1 MEKGIKLTDKVTE
14 SGRRV
19 LEVILNGTV
28 FQLRFTVGAQ
38 MRLKKEF
45 KSEPLDIVMSAVQ
58 DNEKFIAIINE
69 ALLWDGNTNPENIN
83 GEQFYDLLVDNG
95 VLGMDALAGVLFSIA
110 SASGL
115 FSEKQMN
122 ALKTGFS
129 QVFDK
134 MFEQITDSERI
145 EKAIS
150 EDSEK
155 ANTFRKT
162 E

>member
-1 MEKGIKLTDKVTE
+1 MENKIKLTDKVTE

-19 LEVILNGTV
+19 LEIVLGKTV

-45 KSEPLDIVMSAVQ
+45 KDEPLDIVMSAVQ
-58 DNEKFIAIINE
+58 DTEKFIAIVNE
-69 ALLWDGNTNPENIN
+69 ALSWNGNTNPEAVN

-95 VLGMDALAGVLFSIA
+95 VCGMNELAGVLFNIA
-110 SASGL
+110 SVSGL

-122 ALKTGFS
+122 SLKDGFN

-145 EKAIS
+145 EKAVS
-150 EDSEK
+150 EDRGNS
-155 ANTFRKT
+155 FR
-162 E
+162 EAE

>member
-1 MEKGIKLTDKVTE
+1 MENKIKLTDKVTE

-19 LEVILNGTV
+19 LEIVLGKTV

-45 KSEPLDIVMSAVQ
+45 KDEPLDIVMSAVQ
-58 DNEKFIAIINE
+58 DTEKFIAIVNE
-69 ALLWDGNTNPENIN
+69 ALSWNGNTNPEAVN

-95 VLGMDALAGVLFSIA
+95 VCGMNELAGVLFNIA
-110 SASGL
+110 SVSGL

-122 ALKTGFS
+122 SLKDGFN

-145 EKAIS
+145 EKVVS
-150 EDSEK
+150 GDSE
-155 ANTFRKT
+155 NPSFRKT

>member
-1 MEKGIKLTDKVTE
+1 MENRIKLTDKVTE

-19 LEVILNGTV
+19 LEIVLGKTV

-45 KSEPLDIVMSAVQ
+45 KDEPLDIVMSAVQ
-58 DNEKFIAIINE
+58 DTEKFIAIVNE
-69 ALLWDGNTNPENIN
+69 ALSWNGNANPEDIN

-95 VLGMDALAGVLFSIA
+95 VCGMNELAGVLFNIA
-110 SASGL
+110 SVSGL

-122 ALKTGFS
+122 SLKNGFN

-145 EKAIS
+145 EKAVS
-150 EDSEK
+150 GDKESS
-155 ANTFRKT
+155 FR
-162 E
+162 EAE

>member
-1 MEKGIKLTDKVTE
+1 MENKIKLTDKVTE

-19 LEVILNGTV
+19 LEIVLGKTA
-28 FQLRFTVGAQ
+28 FQLRFTVGSQ

-45 KSEPLDIVMSAVQ
+45 KDEPLDIVMSAVQ
-58 DNEKFIAIINE
+58 DTEKFIAIVNE
-69 ALLWDGNTNPENIN
+69 ALSWNGNTNPEDIN

-95 VLGMDALAGVLFSIA
+95 VCGMNELAGVLFSIA
-110 SASGL
+110 SVSGL

-122 ALKTGFS
+122 SLKDGFN

-145 EKAIS
+145 EKVVS
-150 EDSEK
+150 EDRESS
-155 ANTFRKT
+155 FR
-162 E
+162 EAE

>member
-1 MEKGIKLTDKVTE
+1 MNKVKLTEKVTE

-19 LEVILNGTV
+19 LEIVLDKTV

-45 KSEPLDIVMSAVQ
+45 KEEALEIVMSAVQ
-58 DNEKFIAIINE
+58 ETEKFIAIINE
-69 ALLWDGNTNPENIN
+69 ALSWNGNTNPEDIN

-95 VLGMDALAGVLFSIA
+95 VCGMNELAGVLFHIA
-110 SASGL
+110 NVSGL

-122 ALKTGFS
+122 SLKDGFN

-134 MFEQITDSERI
+134 MFEQLTDSEKI
-145 EKAIS
+145 EKAVS
-150 EDSEK
+150 EDKTNS
-155 ANTFRKT
+155 FRET

>member
-1 MEKGIKLTDKVTE
+1 MENQIKLTDKVTE

-19 LEVILNGTV
+19 LEIVLGKTV

-45 KSEPLDIVMSAVQ
+45 KDEPLDIVMSAVQ
-58 DNEKFIAIINE
+58 DTEKFIAIVNE
-69 ALLWDGNTNPENIN
+69 ALSWNGNTNHEAVK

-95 VLGMDALAGVLFSIA
+95 VCGMNELAGVLFNIA
-110 SASGL
+110 SVSGL

-122 ALKTGFS
+122 SLKDGFN

-134 MFEQITDSERI
+134 MFEQITD
-145 EKAIS
+145 
-150 EDSEK
+150 
-155 ANTFRKT
+155 N
-162 E
+162 

>member
-1 MEKGIKLTDKVTE
+1 MEKIKLTDKVVE

-19 LEVILNGTV
+19 LEIVLGKTV

-45 KSEPLDIVMSAVQ
+45 KEEPLDIVMSAVQ
-58 DNEKFIAIINE
+58 DTEKFIAIVNE
-69 ALLWDGNTNPENIN
+69 ALSWNGNTNPEDIN

-95 VLGMDALAGVLFSIA
+95 VCGMNELAGVLFSIA
-110 SASGL
+110 SVSGL

-122 ALKTGFS
+122 SLKDGFN

-145 EKAIS
+145 EKAVS
-150 EDSEK
+150 EDRGNS
-155 ANTFRKT
+155 FR
-162 E
+162 EAE

>member
-1 MEKGIKLTDKVTE
+1 MENKIKLTDKVTE

-19 LEVILNGTV
+19 LEIVLGKTV

-45 KSEPLDIVMSAVQ
+45 KDEPLDIVMSAVQ
-58 DNEKFIAIINE
+58 DTEKFIAIVNE
-69 ALLWDGNTNPENIN
+69 ALSWNGNTNPEDIN

-95 VLGMDALAGVLFSIA
+95 VCGMNELAGVLFSIA
-110 SASGL
+110 SVSGL

-122 ALKTGFS
+122 SLKDGFN

-145 EKAIS
+145 EKVVS
-150 EDSEK
+150 EDRESS
-155 ANTFRKT
+155 FR
-162 E
+162 EAE

>member
-69 ALLWDGNTNPENIN
+69 ALSWDGNTNPENIN

-110 SASGL
+110 SAS
-115 FSEKQMN
+115 
-122 ALKTGFS
+122 
-129 QVFDK
+129 VF
-134 MFEQITDSERI
+134 
-145 EKAIS
+145 
-150 EDSEK
+150 
-155 ANTFRKT
+155 
-162 E
+162 

>member
-1 MEKGIKLTDKVTE
+1 MEKGIKLTEKITD

-19 LEVILNGTV
+19 LEVVLSGKV
-28 FQLRFTVGAQ
+28 YQLRFTVGAQ

-45 KSEPLDIVMSAVQ
+45 KDEPLSIVMSAVQ
-58 DNEKFIAIINE
+58 DTEKFIAIVNE
-69 ALLWDGNTNPENIN
+69 ALSWDGNTNPENIN
-83 GEQFYDLLVDNG
+83 GDQFYDLLVDNG
-95 VLGMDALAGVLFSIA
+95 VCGMNELAGVLFRIA
-110 SASGL
+110 SVSGL

-122 ALKTGFS
+122 SLKDGFN

-145 EKAIS
+145 EKAVG
-150 EDSEK
+150 EDTDSS
-155 ANTFRKT
+155 FRET